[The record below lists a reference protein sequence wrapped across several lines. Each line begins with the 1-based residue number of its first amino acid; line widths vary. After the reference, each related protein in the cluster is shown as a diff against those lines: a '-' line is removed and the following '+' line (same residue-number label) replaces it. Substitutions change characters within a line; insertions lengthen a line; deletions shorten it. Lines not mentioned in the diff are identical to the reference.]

1 MTTVFVWKNYGEVSV
16 YAFETSQQQ
25 SDLCYQVYDNA
36 RYNAVD
42 SDDVDAV
49 DLIYEQ
55 DIPYRSKIEKLLK
68 QAVVAF
74 DHETFEYGTGFVEV
88 QE

>member
-25 SDLCYQVYDNA
+25 SDLCYKVYENA
-36 RYNAVD
+36 RYTAVD
-42 SDDVDAV
+42 SDDADAV
-49 DLIYEQ
+49 DEIYEQ
-55 DIPYRSKIEKLLK
+55 DIPHQVKIEKLLK
-68 QAVVAF
+68 NADIF
-74 DHETFEYGTGFVEV
+74 NDNETFEHGTGFVEV